1 MMRGRR
7 VGHIPGGTCR
17 VVEGDAVLRGG
28 RPVALLEYG
37 VQCLPRTLQNARSGP
52 SRCTGTLRVYLIKI
66 LPEAAILGR
75 TDVIGRIIVLGSGMF
90 IENVVC
96 AKPHGIR
103 FNQKTSSWPAEIA
116 LLDPTKLSWI

>member
-1 MMRGRR
+1 MRGRR

-17 VVEGDAVLRGG
+17 VVEGDAVLRDG

-66 LPEAAILGR
+66 LPESGHPWQNR
-75 TDVIGRIIVLGSGMF
+75 RDWQNYRPRIGYVYRERRVR
-90 IENVVC
+90 E
-96 AKPHGIR
+96 
-103 FNQKTSSWPAEIA
+103 TSR
-116 LLDPTKLSWI
+116 DTF